1 MNIEA
6 FFQAPWHIQL
16 HALVAMTA
24 VGLGAIQLLAPKG
37 TLPHRQLGYVWV
49 GLMLIVAIT
58 AIFIQETGGFSWIH
72 VFVPVTLFGLAGLV
86 YYARRKRRSGHSR
99 TALALYAG
107 ALLIPGAFTFLP
119 GRLMHTVVTG
129 G

>member
-16 HALVAMTA
+16 HAGAAIAA
-24 VGLGAIQLLAPKG
+24 VLLGAVQLIAPKG

-49 GLMLIVAIT
+49 ALMLTVAIT
-58 AIFIQETGGFSWIH
+58 AIFIRSGGSFSWIH
-72 VFVPVTLFGLAGLV
+72 IFVPLTLIGVASLILAARKGLV
-86 YYARRKRRSGHSR
+86 ARHRG
-99 TALALYAG
+99 TVMGLYIG
-107 ALLIPGAFTFLP
+107 ALMIPGAFSFLP
-119 GRLMHTVVTG
+119 GRLMHMVVTG

>member
-6 FFQAPWHIQL
+6 FFQAPWHVQL
-16 HALVAMTA
+16 HAGAAIAA
-24 VGLGAIQLLAPKG
+24 VLLGAVQLIAPKG

-49 GLMLIVAIT
+49 ALMLTVAIT
-58 AIFIQETGGFSWIH
+58 AIFIRSGGSFSWIH
-72 VFVPVTLFGLAGLV
+72 IFVPLTLIGVASLILAARKGLV
-86 YYARRKRRSGHSR
+86 ARHRG
-99 TALALYAG
+99 TVMGLYIG
-107 ALLIPGAFTFLP
+107 ALMIPGAFSFLP

>member
-16 HALVAMTA
+16 HAGAAIAA
-24 VGLGAIQLLAPKG
+24 VLLGAVQLIAPKG

-49 GLMLIVAIT
+49 ALMLTVAIT
-58 AIFIQETGGFSWIH
+58 AIFIRSGGSFSWIH
-72 VFVPVTLFGLAGLV
+72 IFVPLTLIGVASLILAARKGLV
-86 YYARRKRRSGHSR
+86 ARHRG
-99 TALALYAG
+99 TVMGLYIG
-107 ALLIPGAFTFLP
+107 ALMIPGAFSFLP

>member
-16 HALVAMTA
+16 HAGAAIAA
-24 VGLGAIQLLAPKG
+24 VLLGAVQLIAPKG

-49 GLMLIVAIT
+49 ALMLTVAIT
-58 AIFIQETGGFSWIH
+58 AIFIRSGGSFSWIH
-72 VFVPVTLFGLAGLV
+72 IFVPLTLIGVASLILAARKGLV
-86 YYARRKRRSGHSR
+86 ARHRG
-99 TALALYAG
+99 TVMGLYIG
-107 ALLIPGAFTFLP
+107 ALMSPGAFSFLP